1 MTTFRESA
9 AAGGPAARSAAPATP
24 RARSAWRWRPSRAAG
39 LAFLMG
45 LVVTAALVLAS
56 LALYNRNER
65 RVLNLRAR
73 ELNLVLA
80 ATVPTIQTPLASAAE
95 LANATGG
102 SPKKFRAFM
111 ASYVGRGPGRFAS
124 VSLWPLGGA
133 RLAPAVVLGAA
144 PVLAS

>member
-9 AAGGPAARSAAPATP
+9 AAGGPAARSAAPATA

-65 RVLNLRAR
+65 RLLNLRAR
-73 ELNLVLA
+73 ELNLGLA
-80 ATVPTIQTPLASAAE
+80 GTLPAIQTPLAPAARP
-95 LANATGG
+95 AQAPGG
-102 SPKKFRAFM
+102 QPPK
-111 ASYVGRGPGRFAS
+111 VP
-124 VSLWPLGGA
+124 
-133 RLAPAVVLGAA
+133 
-144 PVLAS
+144 